1 MKGIKY
7 IPISLFIIM
16 VSCDLPTDPGP
27 MPVDIIHTEF
37 EPEHNILGVL
47 RLDDNPGSSFI
58 RVEKAYKIEEI
69 TEGVSPV
76 VNNADVTIIAED
88 TSAFTFVS
96 DSTRGDIYTDSSFV
110 PVEGVEYTLT
120 VSSPDLPELTA
131 TTKIPSYPSIDE
143 SSLTITEQSVLLT
156 ILSSPSIDLY
166 DVYLISEIDEI
177 QVRIV
182 NESENIS
189 ISFDLSKLS
198 GDPSTI
204 EIYGYEN
211 NLSKYLQSSIS
222 IKPQSYHETVT
233 TVSNGYGCF
242 GAVSKTTIHL

>member
-1 MKGIKY
+1 
-7 IPISLFIIM
+7 M

-37 EPEHNILGVL
+37 EPGHNILGVL

-58 RVEKAYKIEEI
+58 RVERAYKTEEI
-69 TEGVSPV
+69 TEDFASV
-76 VNNADVTIIAED
+76 VNNANVTIIAED
-88 TSAFTFVS
+88 TSTFTFIS
-96 DSTRGDIYTDSSFV
+96 DTTRGDIYTDSSFV
-110 PVEGVEYTLT
+110 PVEGVKYVLT

-131 TTKIPSYPSIDE
+131 TTQVPNYPTIDE
-143 SSLTITEQSVLLT
+143 YIHTPQQSVSVT

-166 DVYLISEIDEI
+166 DVYLISDIDEI

-189 ISFDLSKLS
+189 ISFDLSELS

-204 EIYGYEN
+204 EIYGYEK
-211 NLSKYLQSSIS
+211 NLSEYLQSSIT